1 MSWTPPSK
9 FTVVLSF
16 LLFLGGLF
24 IIVDMIFSPFAGTP
38 ILPVIGFLG
47 FSYHQSWI
55 IIALVLFFLSWFLFY
70 LGVQLKGL

>member
-9 FTVVLSF
+9 FTVFLSF

-24 IIVDMIFSPFAGTP
+24 IIVEIIFDVFG
-38 ILPVIGFLG
+38 ILPIIGFLG
-47 FSYHQSWI
+47 FSYHQSWVI
-55 IIALVLFFLSWFLFY
+55 IGLVLFFLSWILFY

>member
-9 FTVVLSF
+9 FTVFLSF

-24 IIVDMIFSPFAGTP
+24 IIVEIIFDIFG
-38 ILPVIGFLG
+38 ILPIIGFLG
-47 FSYHQSWI
+47 FSHHQSWVI
-55 IIALVLFFLSWFLFY
+55 IGLVLFFLSWILFY

>member
-24 IIVDMIFSPFAGTP
+24 IIIDLIFTPFAAGS
-38 ILPVIGFLG
+38 ILPVIGFAG
-47 FSYHQSWI
+47 FGNQESWI
-55 IIALVLFFLSWFLFY
+55 IISLILIFFSWFLFY
-70 LGVQLKGL
+70 LGVQLKGM